1 MSGEEIATTER
12 LALIAGCGQL
22 TVGHIRQWVAG
33 AQPGAVM
40 AYALGFNAE
49 RDAAPSVAEELRA
62 TESLGYVYLKQKRV
76 EPFKLLY
83 LAERS
88 SRPLTDPKKG
98 TPAQRRVVRVGA

>member
-1 MSGEEIATTER
+1 VSGEQIITTER
-12 LALIAGCGQL
+12 LALVAGCSHL
-22 TVGHIRQWVAG
+22 TPGDVRSWVAG

-49 RDAAPSVAEELRA
+49 LHAAPHVAEEMRGCEA
-62 TESLGYVYLKQKRV
+62 LGYVLLKQKRV

-88 SRPLTDPKKG
+88 SRPLTDPKKD
-98 TPAQRRVVRVGA
+98 TPGQRRYVQAAA